1 MELTWKRYVITLRA
15 PVWVRKTQAQSAKDP
30 ANRETFGSVSLEQ
43 PRQASDKEYIL
54 ASGSRYVGP
63 IR

>member
-15 PVWVRKTQAQSAKDP
+15 PVWVRKTQAQSARDP
-30 ANRETFGSVSLEQ
+30 ATRGASGSVSLEQ
-43 PRQASDKEYIL
+43 PRQASDKQYIL

-63 IR
+63 LR